1 VISFERMRR
10 IVLLSMIASAAAAPS
25 ARAQNAPGGCT
36 KMWEIS
42 SGDVQQVNGANH
54 TVLLRNV
61 QINCND
67 IQLFADQVELISDA
81 DRLRATGNVVFVSTG
96 NRISADRLDFNT
108 RTKTGTFYVAS
119 GIANLEARGVDRSFF
134 GTQEPDAFFWGE
146 TIEKLGP
153 RTYKIT
159 HGGFTTCAQPTP
171 RWQLVA
177 TSVVL
182 TLEKHAT
189 LKNALMKVKD
199 VPVFYIP
206 AMYYPINK
214 EDRATGLLIPV
225 YGASSVKGQTI
236 SNAFFWAINRSQDAT
251 FYNSFYSKTGY
262 SFGSQYRYVQTRGS
276 GNVQFTT
283 VREHEASYDQPDG
296 SVNVV
301 PGIDSYTFNGTLSQA
316 LPGNLRATAHADY
329 FSSLVAQQ
337 RYQQN
342 IYAATNRTRN
352 FGGNIIGSWG
362 ANTISSTLEHDE
374 IFTNATDSIVSGTL
388 PRVNYTRSEQ
398 KLPDIPVYVGLT
410 SEFVTLIRTSSTQ
423 PTDPTQPPQTIN
435 SGLSRIDVFPTI
447 RFPFTK
453 LPYLTFNSSL
463 GFRETY
469 WTGSNPDPTL
479 PVPQECNPLCPQG
492 VFRRY
497 FTLQSDVTGPV
508 FTKIFNTPDW
518 AYAQKFKH
526 VIEPVFS
533 IQRTTNFDNY
543 GQIVKLE
550 GTDYTQGGV
559 TSMTYGLNNRL
570 YAKKQS
576 SREILT
582 VSLTQT
588 YYSQASAGA
597 YDTNYQG
604 SSFTTDPTL
613 IPQSNFSPVALT
625 VHVSPTLVTDASMRM
640 EYDAHVHALR
650 SMSASGSITHGW
662 VTGTAQWSLLH
673 STPVL
678 ITDTVMTT
686 SHFINGGATVRKPG
700 NGFGGTYN
708 FNYDVLNTDFVSQSI
723 LGHYNTQCCG
733 IIVEYQKFNYGTQ
746 SAAVI
751 GVSRDH
757 RFNISFTLA
766 GIGTFSDLFGAFGGG
781 LSGKTQ

>member
-1 VISFERMRR
+1 MRR
-10 IVLLSMIASAAAAPS
+10 IALLSLLAVAAAAAP

-36 KMWEIS
+36 QKWEIQ
-42 SGDVQQVNGANH
+42 SGDVEQVNGANH
-54 TVLLRNV
+54 TILVRNV

-67 IQLFADQVELISDA
+67 VQLFADQVELISDA

-159 HGGFTTCAQPTP
+159 RGGFTTCVQPTP

-182 TLEKHAT
+182 TLEKHASLT
-189 LKNALMKVKD
+189 NALLKVKD

-214 EDRATGLLIPV
+214 EDRATGFLIPI
-225 YGASSVKGQTI
+225 YGSSSVNGQTI
-236 SNAFFWAINRSQDAT
+236 REAFFWAINRSQDAT
-251 FYNSFYSKTGY
+251 FYGDYFSKTGY
-262 SFGSQYRYVQTRGS
+262 GVGGQYRYAQTG
-276 GNVQFTT
+276 GNGNLSFNT
-283 VREHEASYDQPDG
+283 VRQHDASYDQPDG
-296 SVNVV
+296 SVQIV
-301 PGIDSYTFNGTLSQA
+301 PGINSYTIDGTLTQA
-316 LPGNLRATAHADY
+316 LPDHLRATAHADY
-329 FSSLVAQQ
+329 FSSITAQQ

-342 IYAATNRTRN
+342 IAAATNRTRD

-362 ANTISSTLEHDE
+362 AHTISGTLERDE
-374 IFTNATDSIVSGTL
+374 VFVNATDSITSGTL
-388 PRVNYTRSEQ
+388 PRVNYTLAEQ

-410 SEFVTLIRTSSTQ
+410 GEFVTLIRTSQTESIS
-423 PTDPTQPPQTIN
+423 PPVN
-435 SGLSRIDVFPTI
+435 VDGGLSRLDVFPTI

-453 LPYLTFNSSL
+453 LPYLTFNSTL

-469 WTGSNPDPTL
+469 WTGQNNSDATTAVQQPV
-479 PVPQECNPLCPQG
+479 VPQGL
-492 VFRRY
+492 FRRY
-497 FTLQSDVTGPV
+497 FTLGTTITGPT
-508 FTKIFNTPDW
+508 FERIFNTPGNN
-518 AYAQKFKH
+518 YAEKFKH
-526 VIEPVFS
+526 VIEPTFT
-533 IQRTTNFDNY
+533 IQRTTNFDDYN
-543 GQIVKLE
+543 QIVKYE
-550 GTDYTQGGV
+550 GTDYIQGGV
-559 TSMTYGLNNRL
+559 TSMTYGVNNRF
-570 YAKKQS
+570 YAKKQT
-576 SREILT
+576 SREIVT

-597 YDTNYQG
+597 FDTNYQ
-604 SSFTTDPTL
+604 SASFDPTV
-613 IPQSNFSPVALT
+613 IPQTNFSPVALT
-625 VHVSPTLVTDASMRM
+625 VHVSPTLLTDASMRL
-640 EYDAHVHALR
+640 EYDAHVHSLR
-650 SMSASGSITHGW
+650 SMSSSGSLTRGW
-662 VTGTAQWSLLH
+662 VTGNAQWSLIH
-673 STPVL
+673 STPVHV
-678 ITDTVMTT
+678 TDQVTTT

-700 NGFGGTYN
+700 NGFGGSYQ
-708 FNYDVLNTDFVSQSI
+708 FNYDILNTAFVSQTI

-733 IIVEYQKFNYGTQ
+733 LIVEYQQFNYGTQ
-746 SAAVI
+746 SVAAI
-751 GVSRDH
+751 GVPRDH

-781 LSGKTQ
+781 LGKTTQ

>member
-1 VISFERMRR
+1 MVFFADSLSRMVRT
-10 IVLLSMIASAAAAPS
+10 VLLLLIAFGAVALP

-36 KMWEIS
+36 KAWEVQ
-42 SGDVQQVNGANH
+42 SGDVQNVDTANH
-54 TVLLRNV
+54 TILIRNV

-67 IQLFADQVELISDA
+67 VQLFADQVELISDA

-159 HGGFTTCAQPTP
+159 HGGFTTCVQPTP

-189 LKNALMKVKD
+189 LTNALMKVKD

-214 EDRATGLLIPV
+214 EDRATGFLIPI
-225 YGASSVKGQTI
+225 YGTSTIRGQTI
-236 SNAFFWAINRSQDAT
+236 RNAFFWAINRSQDAT
-251 FYNSFYSKTGY
+251 FYNDFYSKTGY
-262 SFGSQYRYVQTRGS
+262 SLGSQYRYVQTRGS
-276 GNVQFTT
+276 GNVEFIT
-283 VREHEASYDQPDG
+283 VREHEADYTQPDG
-296 SVNVV
+296 SVNTV
-301 PGIDSYTFNGTLSQA
+301 PGIDSYTVNGTMSQA
-316 LPGNLRATAHADY
+316 LPGNLRATAHANY
-329 FSSLVAQQ
+329 FSSITAEQ

-342 IYAATNRTRN
+342 IFAATNRTRN

-362 ANTISSTLEHDE
+362 ANTVSSTLERDE
-374 IFTNATDSIVSGTL
+374 VFTNATDSIVSGTL
-388 PRVNYTRSEQ
+388 PRVNYSRAEQ
-398 KLPDIPVYVGLT
+398 KLPDIPIYVGLT
-410 SEFVTLIRTSSTQ
+410 SEYVTLIRTSTAQ
-423 PTDPTQPPQTIN
+423 PADPTLPAVTTD
-435 SGLSRIDVFPTI
+435 SGLSRIDVFPTV

-469 WTGSNPDPTL
+469 WSASQVADQANIRIP
-479 PVPQECNPLCPQG
+479 ESI
-492 VFRRY
+492 FRRY
-497 FTLQSDVTGPV
+497 FTLGTTITGPV
-508 FTKIFNTPDW
+508 FTRIFNTPDDT
-518 AYAQKFKH
+518 YAQKWKH
-526 VIEPVFS
+526 VIEPTFT
-533 IQRTTNFDNY
+533 IQRTTSFDDYNR
-543 GQIVKLE
+543 ILKLE

-588 YYSQASAGA
+588 YYSVASAA
-597 YDTNYQG
+597 SVDQNYQ
-604 SSFTTDPTL
+604 SATFDPTL
-613 IPQSNFSPVALT
+613 IPPTNFSPIALS
-625 VHVSPTLVTDASMRM
+625 VHTSPTLTTDVSMRM
-640 EYDAHVHALR
+640 EYNTHTH
-650 SMSASGSITHGW
+650 SMPSLSASGSLTEGWITGN
-662 VTGTAQWSLLH
+662 AQWSVQH
-673 STPVL
+673 STPQLV
-678 ITDTVMTT
+678 TDKAVTT

-700 NGFGGTYN
+700 NAFGGTYN
-708 FNYDVLNTDFVSQSI
+708 FNYDILHTAFVSQTI
-723 LGHYNTQCCG
+723 IGHYNTQCCG
-733 IIVEYQKFNYGTQ
+733 LIVEYQKFNYGTQ
-746 SAAVI
+746 SASAI
-751 GVSRDH
+751 GVPKDH

-781 LSGKTQ
+781 LGSNSSQR